1 MSSMTPEPWSLD
13 ELSDDEY
20 AAWEAEQEAE
30 WLANPEREF
39 WEEMRDM
46 VADDLV
52 IPNWD
57 EEAYRDRL
65 AVAIWRHERGRQ
77 LTHGDL
83 SALVQAGKADLAG
96 KATPRPKGRP
106 VARMSIRQRR
116 KRELMAAYLRDQG
129 LALEVVAAKLGTGV
143 EARDVPELVA
153 RVKGFT
159 FTFMA
164 PSGLDAELMAEI
176 ERECKTR

>member
-1 MSSMTPEPWSLD
+1 MSSMMPEPWSID
-13 ELSDDEY
+13 DLSDEEY
-20 AAWEAEQEAE
+20 AAWETEQEAM
-30 WLANPEREF
+30 WLEAPDREF
-39 WEEMRDM
+39 WEEMWDM

-65 AVAIWRHERGRQ
+65 AAAIWRYERGRQ

-106 VARMSIRQRR
+106 VARMSVRQRR

-129 LALEVVAAKLGTGV
+129 LALEVVAVKLGTGI

-164 PSGLDAELMAEI
+164 PPGLDAELMAEI
-176 ERECKTR
+176 LAEHKTR

>member
-1 MSSMTPEPWSLD
+1 MMPEPWSPD
-13 ELSDDEY
+13 DLSDDEY
-20 AAWEAEQEAE
+20 AVWEAEQEAE

-39 WEEMRDM
+39 WEEMQAM
-46 VADDLV
+46 AADGVV

-65 AVAIWRHERGRQ
+65 AVAIWRHEHGRQ
-77 LTHGDL
+77 LTQGDL
-83 SALVQAGKADLAG
+83 AVLVQAGKADMAG

-106 VARMSIRQRR
+106 VAQVSIRQRR
-116 KRELMAAYLRDQG
+116 KRQLQAAYLRDQG

-143 EARDVPELVA
+143 EARDVPELVSYA
-153 RVKGFT
+153 KSKGFAFLVT
-159 FTFMA
+159 PA
-164 PSGLDAELMAEI
+164 LDAELMAEI